1 MNDGNLVLEGK
12 YFDLSEAGSV
22 SSKVFEACVEV
33 MEHQGAS
40 DIKPFFSTL
49 HNRNVIE
56 ISPVSS
62 RSLSGRIVL
71 AASRFCSVLREHPL
85 TLM

>member
-12 YFDLSEAGSV
+12 YFDLSDAGSV

-40 DIKPFFSTL
+40 DIKPFSEPFRT
-49 HNRNVIE
+49 VM
-56 ISPVSS
+56 SS
-62 RSLSGRIVL
+62 KSDLSRVKACLVELPLQL
-71 AASRFCSVLREHPL
+71 AGFALF
-85 TLM
+85 